1 MIGLGPTRPKLSQ
14 NGKECN
20 QTVGASDLDD
30 ILLNALG
37 ALLGWC
43 VWRLGHA
50 LRQKGR

>member
-1 MIGLGPTRPKLSQ
+1 MVKNAIKPSA
-14 NGKECN
+14 
-20 QTVGASDLDD
+20 ASYLDD